1 MGRQMRSPT
10 SKQAR
15 AKKGAVRPLRPRI
28 FWRVVQVAGL
38 VPMTGTF
45 ALLFVVAAVIVAA
58 VEPAF
63 AGVGDAAWFL
73 FTVVTTIG
81 LGDFTCV
88 TLAGRILTVVLSMYS
103 VFYLALITGAIVSF
117 CSESLKL
124 QRDESVA
131 AFLDQLEHLPE
142 LSPNELADLSDRI
155 RQRRL

>member
-1 MGRQMRSPT
+1 
-10 SKQAR
+10 
-15 AKKGAVRPLRPRI
+15 
-28 FWRVVQVAGL
+28 
-38 VPMTGTF
+38 MTGTF

-88 TLAGRILTVVLSMYS
+88 TLAGRIMTVVLSMYS